1 MCRRRAPPRITTTAA
16 VRSAAPSAVRPGTPR
31 RARPVPADGLRV
43 GGVGSG
49 GSTTRPSL
57 TAPGGSTGAEQ
68 ARRGAS
74 EKLCFAA
81 TVITRQPV
89 AGNLVVVAGLGHEP
103 VAGHTQP
110 VAPSN
115 VPAAMLIVSRP
126 GGSQNRLEPH
136 SPQSPYSPRHR
147 FVDSGSSVDPVL
159 PVAQDPLFAQQC
171 TPTRDR
177 ATGGTPHRGRSVR
190 READP
195 APRI

>member
-57 TAPGGSTGAEQ
+57 TAPDGSTGAEQ
-68 ARRGAS
+68 VRRGAS

-81 TVITRQPV
+81 TVMTRQPV

-103 VAGHTQP
+103 VAGHTQTRSA
-110 VAPSN
+110 VESACGD
-115 VPAAMLIVSRP
+115 ADCLGP
-126 GGSQNRLEPH
+126 GGVPEPALVRLTTK
-136 SPQSPYSPRHR
+136 
-147 FVDSGSSVDPVL
+147 GAL
-159 PVAQDPLFAQQC
+159 
-171 TPTRDR
+171 
-177 ATGGTPHRGRSVR
+177 
-190 READP
+190 
-195 APRI
+195 